1 MKLVTAI
8 VQPNRLDAVK
18 DALGRAGVLGMTVS
32 DAQGYGR
39 QKGHTEVY
47 RGATYQV
54 DFVAKCRI
62 EVLLTDDQVER
73 AVEALTAALRTGEVG
88 DGKIWITPVET
99 VVRVR
104 TGERDADAL

>member
-1 MKLVTAI
+1 MRLLTA
-8 VQPNRLDAVK
+8 VVRPDAVETAREALR
-18 DALGRAGVLGMTVS
+18 ALGTAGMTVS
-32 DAQGYGR
+32 AAEGCGR
-39 QKGHTEVY
+39 QQGHTEVY